1 MKQQAACIWLH
12 NNGKSFDRGIRSQA
26 QILGWTT
33 LQYKNALKT
42 NYRNLMDDYDAV
54 AASFP
59 WREFVLFRI
68 IDKSENAVQANHH
81 WNV

>member
-1 MKQQAACIWLH
+1 MYLGFIITARASIE
-12 NNGKSFDRGIRSQA
+12 GFDHKHKYFGER
-26 QILGWTT
+26 LYNTKTHWKPTT
-33 LQYKNALKT
+33 EY
-42 NYRNLMDDYDAV
+42 LMDDYDAV

-81 WNV
+81 RNV

>member
-1 MKQQAACIWLH
+1 
-12 NNGKSFDRGIRSQA
+12 
-26 QILGWTT
+26 
-33 LQYKNALKT
+33 
-42 NYRNLMDDYDAV
+42 MDDYDAV

-68 IDKSENAVQANHH
+68 IDKSENAVQANQH